1 VTQEEAARELQVSN
15 TVVKRLIRQRILPAT
30 QVVRYAPW
38 IIAKTDLLL
47 AAVQEQVKAAR
58 RGGHR
63 LPQILLGQGQ
73 LSLE

>member
-1 VTQEEAARELQVSN
+1 
-15 TVVKRLIRQRILPAT
+15 VK
-30 QVVRYAPW
+30 YGPW

-58 RGGHR
+58 RGGHK